1 MNLDDLAAQMNQNH
15 LQVCQRL
22 TAIETTM
29 NNNHAAYGDIPDRVA
44 SLEKKVSWLKGA
56 GAVIGIL
63 WAALLA
69 LIDMRFH
76 R

>member
-1 MNLDDLAAQMNQNH
+1 MTLDELAELMNKNH
-15 LQVCQRL
+15 LDVAQRL

-29 NNNHAAYGDIPDRVA
+29 TNNHTAYGDIPDRVA
-44 SLEKKVSWLKGA
+44 SLESKVSWLKGA
-56 GAVIGIL
+56 GAVIGML

-69 LIDMRFH
+69 ILDIRFH